1 MDINCVKEDLAAGVS
16 AVERIVLT
24 RSTLPII
31 GNVLF
36 EAMKDGLKLSANNLE
51 MGLEVTIPAKIKEEG
66 AILIPARTLGG
77 IVSKL
82 PNEAIN
88 IRANEKGVVKI
99 SYKQSNVNI
108 NGLPSEEF
116 PMLPKIKESKT
127 ITIETKTFVDMVK
140 QTVFSV
146 SQSEDKY
153 VLNGVLLETGKSSQE
168 KDESNIRLVATD
180 GYRLA
185 KRGGNIGGNPEKA
198 AVIVPAKALIEVSRI
213 LQGKESGEL
222 KISISN
228 EQIAFKFKD
237 VYMISRLIQGQFPD
251 YKQVI
256 PKNSEVKIEANTKLF
271 LDAAERT
278 AVIASGS
285 SNIVKI
291 NTKDGKLHIVAN
303 TPDVGSADE
312 IVDAEMKGEAKAP
325 IAFNVRLLTDVLKV
339 IDTEKISLEFSGPV
353 NPGIIRPLGGA
364 DYLYIIM
371 PIRTAETNA

>member
-1 MDINCVKEDLAAGVS
+1 MEINCVKEDLSAGVT

-36 EAMKDGLKLSANNLE
+36 EAMKDGLRLSANNLE
-51 MGLEVTIPAKIKEEG
+51 MGLEVTIPAKVKQEG
-66 AILIPARTLGG
+66 SILIPAKTLGG

-82 PNEAIN
+82 PSESISIKAS
-88 IRANEKGVVKI
+88 EKGVVRI
-99 SYKQSNVNI
+99 AYKQSNVNI

-116 PMLPKIKESKT
+116 PVLPKIKEAKT
-127 ITIETKTFVDMVK
+127 ITIETRTFVDMVK

-153 VLNGVLLETGKSSQE
+153 VLNGVLFETGKSSQE
-168 KDESNIRLVATD
+168 KDDSNIRLVATD

-185 KRGGNIGGNPEKA
+185 KMGEKIGGNPEKNS
-198 AVIVPAKALIEVSRI
+198 VIVPAKALIEVSRI
-213 LQGKESGEL
+213 LQGKERGEL

-256 PKNSEVKIEANTKLF
+256 PKSSEVKIEADTGLF

-291 NTKDGKLHIVAN
+291 NTKDGKLHILAN

-312 IVDAEMKGEAKAP
+312 VVESQIKGEGKAP

-339 IDTEKISLEFSGPV
+339 IDTDKISLEFSGPV
-353 NPGIIRPLGGA
+353 NPGIIRPVNGA

-371 PIRTAETNA
+371 PIRTADTTA